1 MSVPFL
7 PVERIHMAKKI
18 IVVGASSGIG
28 KELATL
34 LLEQGNT
41 VTLVARRDKELK
53 AIAAPFDKTKTLIIK
68 HDVTNF
74 DQADS
79 LFQKAVKSMKGLDE
93 IYYASGI
100 MYNIKPDEFDVEKD
114 IAMLNTNLLG
124 CVAWLNPAASLF
136 QKQKSGKIIGIS
148 SIAGDRGRRGNPVYN
163 TSKAGMNTYLEA
175 LRNRLGVLGVQV
187 LTVKPG
193 FIDTVMT
200 QGMKGVFW
208 LISAKE
214 AATIIVKAADS
225 GKECIYVPARW
236 GLVGLIIRSIPS
248 FLFKRL
254 SI

>member
-1 MSVPFL
+1 
-7 PVERIHMAKKI
+7 MAKKI

-28 KELATL
+28 KELSIL
-34 LLEQGNT
+34 LLEQGHT

-53 AIAAPFDKTKTLIIK
+53 SIAAPFNTSKETKAFIIK
-68 HDVTNF
+68 QDVTNF
-74 DQADS
+74 DQVDS
-79 LFQKAVKSMKGLDE
+79 AFQKAVKSMKGLDE

-100 MYNIKPDEFDVEKD
+100 MYDIKPEEFDTTKD
-114 IAMLNTNLLG
+114 IEMLNTNLLG
-124 CVAWLNPAASLF
+124 CVAWLNPAAFYF
-136 QKQKSGKIIGIS
+136 QNQKSGKIIGIS

-175 LRNRLGVLGVQV
+175 LRNRLGVLGIQV

-193 FIDTVMT
+193 FIDTAMT
-200 QGMKGVFW
+200 QGLKGLFW

-214 AATIIVKAADS
+214 AASIILKAADG

-236 GLVGLIIRSIPS
+236 GLVGLIIRMIPS
-248 FLFKRL
+248 FIFKRL

>member
-1 MSVPFL
+1 
-7 PVERIHMAKKI
+7 MAKKI

-28 KELATL
+28 KELALL
-34 LLEQGNT
+34 LLEQGHT

-53 AIAAPFDKTKTLIIK
+53 TIAAPFKTNAFTVKQ
-68 HDVTNF
+68 DVTNF
-74 DQADS
+74 DQVDS
-79 LFQKAVKSMKGLDE
+79 VFQKAVKSMKGLDE

-100 MYNIKPDEFDVEKD
+100 MYDIKPEEFDTTKD
-114 IAMLNTNLLG
+114 IEMLNTNLLG
-124 CVAWLNPAASLF
+124 CVAWLNPAANYF

-193 FIDTVMT
+193 FIDTAIT
-200 QGMKGVFW
+200 KGLQGLFW

-214 AATIIVKAADS
+214 AATTILKAADS
-225 GKECIYVPARW
+225 GRERIYVPARW
-236 GLVGLIIRSIPS
+236 GLVGFIIRSIPS
-248 FLFKRL
+248 FIFKRL

>member
-1 MSVPFL
+1 
-7 PVERIHMAKKI
+7 MAKKI

-34 LLEQGNT
+34 LLEQGHT

-53 AIAAPFDKTKTLIIK
+53 SISASFNSSGKTNVFVIK

-74 DQADS
+74 DQTEAA
-79 LFQKAVKSMKGLDE
+79 FQKAVKSMKGLDE

-100 MYNIKPDEFDVEKD
+100 MHNIKPDEFDVEKD
-114 IAMLNTNLLG
+114 ISMLNTNLLG
-124 CVAWLNPAASLF
+124 CVAWLNPAANLF
-136 QKQKSGKIIGIS
+136 QNQKSGKIIGIS

-163 TSKAGMNTYLEA
+163 ASKAGMNTYLEA
-175 LRNRLGVLGVQV
+175 LRNRLSVLGVQV

-193 FIDTVMT
+193 FIDTAMT
-200 QGMKGVFW
+200 KGMKGLFW

-214 AATIIVKAADS
+214 AAEIILKAADS
-225 GKECIYVPARW
+225 GKENIYVPARW
-236 GLVGLIIRSIPS
+236 GLVGLIIRCIPS
-248 FLFKRL
+248 FIFRRL